1 MFFVIA
7 YLRESQ
13 EMLFDAHDK
22 AFEFFGGVTQRGIY
36 DNMKTAVDKVFVSK
50 SNRKFNQNFL
60 CMLKHYVIEPTAC
73 NPASG
78 WEKGQVENQVDNIR
92 DWLFKPRLK
101 FDTLEELNRH
111 LQQRVLDISKQRKHT
126 EIRDKTIYDV
136 FRQEKSLLRDFSSPF
151 NGYKE
156 ITRKVDKTCLV
167 SYDSNRYSVA
177 CEYANRSVDVRAY
190 PSKIRIFCNGNKIA
204 THDICLDRNKRIL
217 NPYHYLNLLER
228 KPGALRNGEPF
239 KDWVLPKS
247 ILKVKDLL
255 MSKNGGDR
263 QAVEVLLSL
272 RDYGIEAVEI
282 ACDLDI
288 GSNVI
293 NSQHIINSIIRLKC
307 EKGAPIVDVDD
318 SLKLKNPPIANC
330 NNYNQLLGGL

>member
-1 MFFVIA
+1 
-7 YLRESQ
+7 
-13 EMLFDAHDK
+13 MLFDAHDK

-136 FRQEKSLLRDFSSPF
+136 FRQEKSLL
-151 NGYKE
+151 
-156 ITRKVDKTCLV
+156 
-167 SYDSNRYSVA
+167 
-177 CEYANRSVDVRAY
+177 
-190 PSKIRIFCNGNKIA
+190 
-204 THDICLDRNKRIL
+204 
-217 NPYHYLNLLER
+217 
-228 KPGALRNGEPF
+228 
-239 KDWVLPKS
+239 
-247 ILKVKDLL
+247 
-255 MSKNGGDR
+255 
-263 QAVEVLLSL
+263 
-272 RDYGIEAVEI
+272 
-282 ACDLDI
+282 
-288 GSNVI
+288 
-293 NSQHIINSIIRLKC
+293 
-307 EKGAPIVDVDD
+307 
-318 SLKLKNPPIANC
+318 
-330 NNYNQLLGGL
+330 